1 MIIGDVVTVSY
12 EGRTSNLNVFAIEE
26 EKNTSYIIYHV
37 MNQGEQHLLYVKKG
51 VTLPDGPLDIKG
63 HVIIFEEGLNDA
75 DYYIL
80 VNKNSVL
87 PM

>member
-12 EGRTSNLNVFAIEE
+12 EGRTSNLNVFASEE
-26 EKNTSYIIYHV
+26 DKNASYIIYHI

-51 VTLPDGPLDIKG
+51 FTLPVGPLDIKG
-63 HVIIFEEGLNDA
+63 HTIILEEGLHD
-75 DYYIL
+75 DYHIL

-87 PM
+87 PL